1 MRLLCIDAC
10 PRDQAVSRT
19 YLLLTAFAQAYRAL
33 HPNNEI
39 QTLRLADEG
48 LSPFYHEDILHRE
61 QLIDEGRFDDDL
73 FRWARDFQSADHIA
87 VAAPYW
93 DLSFPAVLKLYIENI
108 FVRNLTFGY
117 TPKGEPIGLCQG
129 KRLLYLT
136 TAGSPI
142 GKEDWGFG
150 YMQAVASML
159 GVKEFDRVSAEG
171 LDIIGWDSKGI
182 LNSAIE
188 HAKRAAQGFGT

>member
-19 YLLLTAFAQAYRAL
+19 YLLLTAFANAYRAL

-48 LSPFYHEDILHRE
+48 LAPFLHEDILHRE
-61 QLIDEGRFDDDL
+61 QLIDKGCLNDAM
-73 FRWARDFQSADHIA
+73 FRWARDFQSSDHIV

-108 FVRNLTFGY
+108 FVRNLTFRY
-117 TPKGEPIGLCQG
+117 TAEGVPVGLCLG

-142 GKEDWGFG
+142 GTEDWGFL
-150 YMQAVASML
+150 YIRAVASML
-159 GVKEFDRVSAEG
+159 GVKAFDRISAEG
-171 LDIIGWDSKGI
+171 LDIIGWDSQKI
-182 LNSAIE
+182 LQNALE
-188 HAKRAAQGFGT
+188 QAKRAAQGFGL